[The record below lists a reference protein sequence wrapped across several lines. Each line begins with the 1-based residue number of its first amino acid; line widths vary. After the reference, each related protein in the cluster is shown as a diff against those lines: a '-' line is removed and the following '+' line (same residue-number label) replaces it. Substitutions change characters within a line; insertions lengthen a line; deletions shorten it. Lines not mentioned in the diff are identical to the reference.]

1 MAVRIARLKR
11 RAEFLRVAGTR
22 RKWVTP
28 GLILQAAD
36 SGTEGD
42 FRIGYTASRKV
53 GAAVARN
60 RARRRLRAV
69 VDRVMPTRARP
80 GTDYVVIARRA
91 TVARPFDALVGD
103 MEEAFDRLAAKHQR
117 ATERGQGKA
126 AT

>member
-11 RAEFLRVAGTR
+11 RAEFLRVASTR

-28 GLILQAAD
+28 GLILQAAN
-36 SGTEGD
+36 SAAEGD

-53 GAAVARN
+53 GGAVARN

>member
-1 MAVRIARLKR
+1 MAVRIARLKQ
-11 RAEFLRVAGTR
+11 RAEFLRVASTR

-36 SGTEGD
+36 SVADGN

-53 GAAVARN
+53 GPAVARN

-103 MEEAFDRLAAKHQR
+103 MEEAFDRLAAKHRR

>member
-11 RAEFLRVAGTR
+11 RADFLRVASTR

-36 SGTEGD
+36 SAAEGD

-80 GTDYVVIARRA
+80 GTDYVVIARQA

-103 MEEAFDRLAAKHQR
+103 MEEAFDRLAEKHQR